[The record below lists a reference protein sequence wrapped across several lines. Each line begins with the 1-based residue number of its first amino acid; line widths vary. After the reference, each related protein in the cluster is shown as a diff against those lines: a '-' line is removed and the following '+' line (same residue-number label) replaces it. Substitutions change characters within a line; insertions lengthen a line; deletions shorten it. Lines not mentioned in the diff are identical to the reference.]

1 MVHTD
6 MADIGMSNR
15 FGAHAAVTIRAVAD
29 PNDSLGDQRFYL
41 AEATDNGDLLFVAAR
56 FGEHAQIEH
65 GSCSV
70 FVLDDH
76 ERVVENV
83 GHLVVVALVEMIHI
97 LRTTCHDANGL
108 VVDEEVH
115 EVEEVT
121 ALLNKRSAGIAI
133 ESVPVAD
140 LHQER
145 ESVLTD
151 SDHLHL
157 ANSSGSNFGQH
168 SLGRGHEPVLE
179 SHPDDATGAVGGL
192 GSFDCVVAVFDSGT
206 QWLLDQ
212 CVHTAIEH
220 IEQDFVMG
228 VIW

>member
-1 MVHTD
+1 
-6 MADIGMSNR
+6 
-15 FGAHAAVTIRAVAD
+15 
-29 PNDSLGDQRFYL
+29 
-41 AEATDNGDLLFVAAR
+41 
-56 FGEHAQIEH
+56 
-65 GSCSV
+65 V

-83 GHLVVVALVEMIHI
+83 GNFAVVALVEMIHI
-97 LRTTCHDANGL
+97 LCTTCHDANRS

-133 ESVPVAD
+133 KSVPVAD

-157 ANSSGSNFGQH
+157 ANGSGSNLGQH

-179 SHPDDATGAVGGL
+179 SHPDDATGTVGGL
-192 GSFDCVVAVFDSGT
+192 GAIDRVFAVFDGGT
-206 QWLLDQ
+206 QRFLYQ
-212 CVHTAIEH
+212 CVYTVIEYV
-220 IEQDFVMG
+220 EQDFVMG
-228 VIW
+228 VIG